1 MRMRRLRADL
11 QSTKED
17 LQRTMQTHTEF
28 VVQSGRSVRSESV
41 LLCTLCRGC
50 PLGWCHS
57 CISPWLPACS
67 RARSCEMLEAEL
79 PGI

>member
-41 LLCTLCRGC
+41 LAMHALSRLSSRMV
-50 PLGWCHS
+50 PLLHF
-57 CISPWLPACS
+57 PMA
-67 RARSCEMLEAEL
+67 
-79 PGI
+79 PGLLSGSFV